1 MDFSNNRSYQR
12 RHRANASGASFV
24 IKYIFLPCLSD
35 SQTTPG
41 TSIPL
46 SNVYS
51 DQTSGIAVAYDH
63 VPRATSMLH
72 SQESASNDT
81 ATVLSA
87 HLLVSNPL
95 SATSIAGF
103 ILEKHHFL
111 AVPPHLAIG
120 DLSSMWYLM
129 SFHPQMDMA
138 ISMALSMTAGIS
150 TSIMLETA
158 LLHLGKDRMPLTA
171 AARTAFT
178 LGLSD
183 NSMTLASK
191 EFWLMTCVSMMA
203 GYLVPLPYNYI
214 RLKLWGKAC
223 H

>member
-1 MDFSNNRSYQR
+1 M
-12 RHRANASGASFV
+12 
-24 IKYIFLPCLSD
+24 PLSD
-35 SQTTPG
+35 
-41 TSIPL
+41 
-46 SNVYS
+46 VYS

-87 HLLVSNPL
+87 HLLVSNTPL
-95 SATSIAGF
+95 APSIAGF
-103 ILEKHHFL
+103 ILEKHH
-111 AVPPHLAIG
+111 IG
-120 DLSSMWYLM
+120 DLSLMWYLM
-129 SFHPQMDMA
+129 SFHPQMDMT

-158 LLHLGKDRMPLTA
+158 LLHLGKDRMPLTV
-171 AARTAFT
+171 AARTACGMSLVSMLSMELTENMVT

-183 NSMTLASK
+183 NNMTLASK
-191 EFWLMTCVSMMA
+191 EFWLVTCVSMMA

>member
-1 MDFSNNRSYQR
+1 
-12 RHRANASGASFV
+12 
-24 IKYIFLPCLSD
+24 
-35 SQTTPG
+35 
-41 TSIPL
+41 
-46 SNVYS
+46 
-51 DQTSGIAVAYDH
+51 
-63 VPRATSMLH
+63 
-72 SQESASNDT
+72 
-81 ATVLSA
+81 
-87 HLLVSNPL
+87 
-95 SATSIAGF
+95 
-103 ILEKHHFL
+103 
-111 AVPPHLAIG
+111 
-120 DLSSMWYLM
+120 M